1 MNKNNSLPVSAG
13 TANYGLIKSNKFRVL
28 HILIVSAA
36 LLCAG
41 APALADT
48 RGVTVYEVNSLNDP
62 GSGVCDVAECTLREA
77 ISAASG
83 AGGPTLIEFDPA
95 LNGTIVLGSQLF
107 INFNGLTIEGPGPDV
122 ITVSGNNATRVLR
135 IFSSDPVIRGLTIAN
150 GNSIADPQNPSG
162 AGIYVSSSANP
173 LLENLRIVDNVTDFI
188 GGGVNMFFTSGTIR
202 NCEVAN
208 NTAARGSG
216 IAINGSDG
224 HNVLVENTTISGNI
238 ANQAESGLNV
248 LTNAGQTVTIR
259 YVTVS
264 GNTGAPNGAS
274 ISGNGQHIIESSV
287 FAGNIATNDLTI
299 TSNVVNNS
307 IVENLSGTL
316 NGANNLTAVEVGLG
330 SLRYFEGS
338 TTRVHPFGASPA
350 RDFVDNSVGSPG
362 CGSTVA
368 VDQRGAPRPAGL
380 RCDAGAFEAPA
391 NEALAYWDFE
401 ELETGVSL
409 SAGQRI
415 EDISG
420 AGRDARAEDAGDLPT
435 VVEGRLG
442 GIALQFESTPDR
454 VVFEPAYDFGDS
466 GPLAGSIIDFGQN
479 DSFTL
484 EALIRI
490 PDGLNHTGALIAKDV
505 GASQPSWW
513 FRINGAVLQAL
524 VGDGA
529 NQPGLTG
536 TIPVNDGE
544 WHHVALVRDAILDE
558 LRLYVDYQLDVSVP
572 DTTVGD
578 SFTNNDIRLGAFNE
592 GTHQL
597 QGDMEYARISSGA
610 LTTSEFVPTLVGID
624 LEVTMEADVE
634 FVASGDV
641 IVYTLEISN
650 IGDVDAV
657 DAQVSDTL
665 PAEIAGITWTCAASG
680 AATCSASGSGPINE
694 TFSVPVGGS
703 VIYTVTATTIADHF
717 QSVNYSA
724 SAVVAVGQS
733 EANTANNSDS
743 AEVLNVLLFND
754 RFEQP
759 AP

>member
-1 MNKNNSLPVSAG
+1 MNKANSLP
-13 TANYGLIKSNKFRVL
+13 VL
-28 HILIVSAA
+28 HILIVATV

-41 APALADT
+41 SPAQADT
-48 RGVTVYEVNSLNDP
+48 RGVTTFEVNSLNDP
-62 GSGVCDVAECTLREA
+62 GSGGCDISECTLREA
-77 ISAASG
+77 ISAAAG

-95 LNGTIVLGSQLF
+95 LTGTIVLGSQLL
-107 INFNGLTIEGPGPDV
+107 INFNGLTIEGPGPDA

-135 IFSSDPVIRGLTIAN
+135 IFSADPVIRGLTIAN
-150 GNSIADPQNPSG
+150 GNSIDDPQNSSG
-162 AGIYVSSSANP
+162 AGIYVSNSANP
-173 LLENLRIVDNVTDFI
+173 LLENLRIVDNESDSI

-216 IAINGSDG
+216 IAINGSAG

-264 GNTGAPNGAS
+264 ANTGAPNGAI
-274 ISGNGQHIIESSV
+274 ISGNGQEIIESSV
-287 FAGNIATNDLTI
+287 FAGNIATNDLNMLGDVT
-299 TSNVVNNS
+299 NNT

-316 NGANNLTAVEVGLG
+316 NGANNLTGVDVGLG
-330 SLRYFEGS
+330 SLRYFQGS
-338 TTRVHPFGASPA
+338 ATRVHPIGISPA
-350 RDFVDNSVGSPG
+350 RDFVDDSVGNPG

-368 VDQRGAPRPAGL
+368 VDQLGGPRPVGL

-391 NEALAYWDFE
+391 NEQLAYWDFE
-401 ELETGVSL
+401 ELEPGVSL

-420 AGRDARAEDAGDLPT
+420 SDRDARAEDAGDLPT
-435 VVEGRLG
+435 VIDGRLG
-442 GIALQFESTPDR
+442 GIALQFDSSPDR
-454 VVFEPAYDFGDS
+454 VVFEPGYDFGDG
-466 GPLAGSIIDFGQN
+466 GPLAGSIIDFGQD

-490 PDGLNHTGALIAKDV
+490 PDGLIHTGALIAKDV

-513 FRINGAVLQAL
+513 FRINGEVLQAL
-524 VGDGA
+524 VGDGP
-529 NQPGLTG
+529 NQPAVTG

-544 WHHVALVRDAILDE
+544 WHHVALVRDAIQDE
-558 LRLYVDYQLDVSVP
+558 LRLYVDYQLDASVP

-578 SFTNNDIRLGAFNE
+578 SFTNNDIRLGSFNE
-592 GTHQL
+592 GTRQL
-597 QGDMEYARISSGA
+597 QGDMEYARITSGA
-610 LTTSEFVPTLVGID
+610 LLTSEFVPTPTGID

-634 FVASGDV
+634 LVASGDV

-665 PAEIAGITWTCAASG
+665 PAEFAGITWTCAASG
-680 AATCSASGSGPINE
+680 AATCSASGSGLIDE
-694 TFSVPVGGS
+694 VVSVPAGDS
-703 VIYTVTATTIADHF
+703 VTFTITATTIADHF
-717 QSVNYSA
+717 PSVSYSA
-724 SAVVAVGQS
+724 SAAVAAGQT
-733 EANTANNSDS
+733 EENVANNTDS
-743 AEVLNVLLFND
+743 AEVLNAVLFND